1 MIKLGFGD
9 DPHATEDINGLF
21 GILCRKYK
29 LQSVPPDCF
38 QITNRHTPEFS
49 TLPSNSHFVFDEI
62 HNFARKHFI
71 LFVNKLKF
79 HLKHH
84 NKL

>member
-1 MIKLGFGD
+1 MLILGFVD
-9 DPHATEDINGLF
+9 DPHAIEDINGLF
-21 GILCRKYK
+21 GMLSVLFGKYK

-38 QITNRHTPEFS
+38 QITNRHAPEFS
-49 TLPSNSHFVFDEI
+49 TLLSNSHFVFDEI

-71 LFVNKLKF
+71 LFVNKLK
-79 HLKHH
+79 HH